1 MKPKNPGVKPYIA
14 NTEYNKLTM
23 RIARIKGRLKIIKAK
38 GGRLLPAYTG
48 GELHKKYITNIKER
62 KRLKS
67 LVPNPKSSPQIRY
80 VRFADDWYD

>member
-48 GELHKKYITNIKER
+48 GNYTKNILQILKKER
-62 KRLKS
+62 
-67 LVPNPKSSPQIRY
+67 
-80 VRFADDWYD
+80 D